1 MKAAFKLPSAAF
13 LMQIYEIFLFSA
25 SFWAFSL
32 RFQRKNV
39 NLQKNVERFNVK
51 VMAATVLNST
61 QVHLLQMFQVDDSQ
75 KGLEELKKLLYSY
88 YSKKMDESLNEL
100 WDSGVLD
107 QKRLD
112 EINNMDLHKLERITK
127 EQYEFALNRIDEL
140 LPLITDETPAN
151 DRNAIELTL
160 MSDIVESYEKKHFS
174 IGKPSVSELIEL
186 SLNEKK
192 MTQKQL
198 ASEIG
203 VSPSRINDYVTGR
216 SEPTLKIARLL
227 CKVLNITPAAMLQC

>member
-1 MKAAFKLPSAAF
+1 MRIISHRKLKEF
-13 LMQIYEIFLFSA
+13 YETPGREDS
-25 SFWAFSL
+25 
-32 RFQRKNV
+32 
-39 NLQKNVERFNVK
+39 K
-51 VMAATVLNST
+51 VA
-61 QVHLLQMFQVDDSQ
+61 
-75 KGLEELKKLLYSY
+75 
-88 YSKKMDESLNEL
+88 
-100 WDSGVLD
+100 
-107 QKRLD
+107 
-112 EINNMDLHKLERITK
+112 LERWYQIAEEAEWRNFSDIRTDFPDADYVGNQHYVFNIRGNRYRLVVVIKFTIGRLFVRFVGTHSTK
-127 EQYEFALNRIDEL
+127 EQYEFALNRIEDL
-140 LPLITDETPAN
+140 LPLVTDDTPAN
-151 DRNAIELTL
+151 DKNAIELTL
-160 MSDIVESYEKKHFS
+160 MSDIVESYEKKHFP